1 MLKRSPETQKLLVP
15 ARWLMRL
22 TLKPSF
28 EFPGSVTPGPA
39 AKTGSRSL
47 LLGIIHGDRT
57 YRIKRVSSDSPCVAC
72 YPRLGRKYII
82 HSGHSLGY
90 LLAEAA
96 PTDIAFKTG

>member
-1 MLKRSPETQKLLVP
+1 MFVKADPQTIIQVSRERYVRPRSEDGK
-15 ARWLMRL
+15 
-22 TLKPSF
+22 KI
-28 EFPGSVTPGPA
+28 
-39 AKTGSRSL
+39 L

-96 PTDIAFKTG
+96 PTDIALNTG